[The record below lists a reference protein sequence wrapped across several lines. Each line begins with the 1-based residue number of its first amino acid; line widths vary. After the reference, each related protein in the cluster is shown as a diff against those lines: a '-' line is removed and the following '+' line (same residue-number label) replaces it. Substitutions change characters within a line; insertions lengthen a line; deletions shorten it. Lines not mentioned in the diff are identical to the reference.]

1 MNLYIVRSTNP
12 LYNDVFCKIY
22 AETQYRAV
30 ELAEQNDI
38 DLYDEIEIICERK
51 NVVDQLGKPY
61 PEKFINYL

>member
-12 LYNDVFCKIY
+12 LYNDVLCKIH

-30 ELAEQNDI
+30 QLAEQNDI
-38 DLYDEIEIICERK
+38 DFYDEIEIICERK